1 MNKKDISLKL
11 KVLKKLILTVSI
23 SNIFNN
29 WSLLQPPD
37 SLGIIVLELN
47 HVLFSINDE
56 ILCDPSLKL
65 SNWPY

>member
-1 MNKKDISLKL
+1 MNKEVFDFKV

-37 SLGIIVLELN
+37 SLCIIVLELS
-47 HVLFSINDE
+47 HVLLSINDE